1 MDLPPGYTTSTDA
14 KVVCKLQRALYGLK
28 QSPRAWFGRFSMA
41 MRKYGFK
48 QSNSD
53 HTLFIKH
60 NGEKLTVLIVYV
72 DDMIITG
79 DDKEEISRLQ
89 EELATDFEMKN
100 LGGLK
105 YFLGIEVA
113 RSREGI
119 FLSQRK
125 YVLDVLT
132 EVGMLEC
139 KPADTPIVQNHRL
152 GEYPDQA
159 PTDKGRYQRLVRKL
173 IYLSH
178 TRPDIAY
185 AVSVVNQF
193 MHNPSEDHMDA
204 VTRILRY
211 LKASPEKGLMFSKNS
226 HLEINGYSDAD
237 WAGSISDRK
246 STSGYF
252 MFVGGNLVTWRSK
265 KQKVVALSSAE
276 AKFRGMAKGLCELLW
291 IRRLLTELG
300 FPPTSEMELFC
311 DNKSATAISH
321 DPVQH
326 DRTKHVEVDR
336 HFIKENLED
345 KIIHFPF
352 VKSENQLADIL
363 TKAASSKEFY
373 NSLDKL
379 CMRDLYAST

>member
-1 MDLPPGYTTSTDA
+1 MELPSEYTASTDA

-28 QSPRAWFGRFSMA
+28 QSPRAWFRRFNMA
-41 MRKYGFK
+41 MQKYGFK

-60 NGEKLTVLIVYV
+60 NGKKVTVLIVYV
-72 DDMIITG
+72 DDMIITS
-79 DDKEEISRLQ
+79 DDEEKISRLQ

-113 RSREGI
+113 GSREGI

-139 KPADTPIVQNHRL
+139 KPADTPIIQNNRL
-152 GEYPDQA
+152 NEYPDQA
-159 PTDKGRYQRLVRKL
+159 PTDKGRYQRLVGKL

-185 AVSVVNQF
+185 AVSVVSQF
-193 MHNPSEDHMDA
+193 MHNPSEDHIDA
-204 VTRILRY
+204 VIRILRY
-211 LKASPEKGLMFSKNS
+211 LKGSPGKGLMFSRNS
-226 HLEINGYSDAD
+226 HLKIKGYTDAD
-237 WAGSISDRK
+237 WVGSISDRK

-276 AKFRGMAKGLCELLW
+276 A
-291 IRRLLTELG
+291 
-300 FPPTSEMELFC
+300 
-311 DNKSATAISH
+311 
-321 DPVQH
+321 
-326 DRTKHVEVDR
+326 
-336 HFIKENLED
+336 
-345 KIIHFPF
+345 
-352 VKSENQLADIL
+352 
-363 TKAASSKEFY
+363 EFSW
-373 NSLDKL
+373 NGEGIV
-379 CMRDLYAST
+379 